1 MTRPI
6 IPPRVGDPVVD
17 RDDHTKYRIR
27 ELAPHAAHLAAAG
40 PYWRTNPVVRL
51 ADPGRLEWDNVAGLW
66 RGPSIEVQ
74 G

>member
-1 MTRPI
+1 MTREP
-6 IPPRVGDPVVD
+6 IPPRVGDAVVD

-27 ELAPHAAHLAAAG
+27 DLAPHAAHLAAAG
-40 PYWRTNPVVRL
+40 PTWRTNAIARL
-51 ADPGRLEWDNVAGLW
+51 ADPARLEWDPVAGLW